1 MNRIGD
7 RFRIVTDFGSPGE
20 QEERGVGV
28 IGLGTREFVPTT
40 AEAISEYRANYAKW
54 LEKCDG
60 ILRSFHVALER
71 RADAPKIRFWAANG
85 GTRPAKDTLI
95 TIETNGELALMV
107 PERTKPCENESLA
120 LPRPPGTPRGTW
132 VIQDPFKMLRGAFG
146 TPPAL
151 VTLSDTRSILP
162 ELLKPPRPRDP
173 NSFYYKP
180 RPEAPVSEV
189 NLECAQWRHGFEPEE
204 FEVEIRFHRN
214 RAGTL
219 EGALEF
225 RVHAENLS
233 EIEKM
238 VVPIRTTIREV
249 RAHETAEGL
258 VQQLTRPSFL
268 SAHAGK
274 H

>member
-1 MNRIGD
+1 
-7 RFRIVTDFGSPGE
+7 
-20 QEERGVGV
+20 
-28 IGLGTREFVPTT
+28 
-40 AEAISEYRANYAKW
+40 
-54 LEKCDG
+54 
-60 ILRSFHVALER
+60 
-71 RADAPKIRFWAANG
+71 
-85 GTRPAKDTLI
+85 
-95 TIETNGELALMV
+95 
-107 PERTKPCENESLA
+107 
-120 LPRPPGTPRGTW
+120 
-132 VIQDPFKMLRGAFG
+132 MLRGAFG

-189 NLECAQWRHGFEPEE
+189 NLESAQWRHGFEPEE

-249 RAHETAEGL
+249 RAYETAEGL

-268 SAHAGK
+268 SEHAGK